1 MATIKK
7 YNNGE
12 ILSLLTFS
20 DDEKNKSITL
30 GSRKLQS
37 GSNIVDSHGYFHTLN
52 KSVLLAMAK
61 ANNELKAIK
70 NNDKLIAVIDD
81 SIFVVE
87 RNKSTVVS
95 MTDDHSAKAELD
107 KKNASILSIAL
118 STLLD
123 NEDIITQLGVNITT
137 EPTVDAIINIDNK
150 LTGKIIAIDDF
161 TVTLLNA
168 ASEEGKA
175 KIAETKEAI
184 RTASDTYR
192 ELSGYI
198 PTPDNFFKF
207 EETEKESVVDET
219 TMDDIYRFD
228 KTEWDMEAQALI
240 PDIGIYNSYIKDK
253 PFYRM
258 ANLVSNKT
266 RLVASRIDDGGF
278 LKSNA
283 ELLGENGSGAINL
296 LIYGPPG
303 SGKTQAID
311 ALAAF
316 MNIPVYRIS
325 GTDKAEDGDIKGKAG
340 IDEHGNFKNIITV
353 ARKAIENGGILCIEE
368 YNLMPPALFQ
378 GILGQTVVYP
388 YKLLTNEETYVDR
401 HPHCIIALTKNTNT
415 EGTVEQNQAFNNRF
429 TMRYFPEQQEEVFV
443 NLITRYDTGFGKADK
458 KTAKMLYKVYTKLA
472 DFVASS
478 EIGEEELALELSLRT
493 CYHVLEDMYCAGSTM
508 AEAVKEQ
515 LGGHINHNNPEIGK
529 IIFDF
534 IDGLL

>member
-1 MATIKK
+1 MAKIKK
-7 YNNGE
+7 LNNGE
-12 ILSLLTFS
+12 ILRLLNFS
-20 DDEKNKSITL
+20 DEEKNNSLTL
-30 GSRKLQS
+30 GRRKLQS
-37 GSNIVDSHGYFHTLN
+37 AANIVDSNGFFHTLN
-52 KSVLLAMAK
+52 KSVLLPMAK
-61 ANNELKAIK
+61 ANRELKAIK
-70 NNDKLIAVIDD
+70 NNDKLIAVINDD
-81 SIFVVE
+81 IFVVE
-87 RNKSTVVS
+87 RNKASVMRSKKTELNENN
-95 MTDDHSAKAELD
+95 SA
-107 KKNASILSIAL
+107 ILAVAL
-118 STLLD
+118 SVLLKV
-123 NEDIITQLGVNITT
+123 EDIINLLGVITE
-137 EPTVDAIINIDNK
+137 EPTVDEIINIVNK
-150 LTGKIIAIDDF
+150 LTREIVTIDDF
-161 TVTLLNA
+161 TVTLLND

-184 RTASDTYR
+184 RTASDTYK

-198 PTPDNFFKF
+198 PTPENFFKF

-429 TMRYFPEQQEEVFV
+429 TMRYFPEQQEDVFI

-458 KTAKMLYKVYTKLA
+458 KTAKRLYKVYTKLA
-472 DFVASS
+472 DFVASP

-508 AEAVKEQ
+508 AEAIKEQ